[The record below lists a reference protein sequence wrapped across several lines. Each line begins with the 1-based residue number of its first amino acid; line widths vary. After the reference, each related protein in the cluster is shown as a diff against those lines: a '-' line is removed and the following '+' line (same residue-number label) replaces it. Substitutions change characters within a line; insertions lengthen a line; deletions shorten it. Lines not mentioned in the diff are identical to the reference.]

1 MTKDSSM
8 SEVTPLPAGSPSA
21 GAMLRAA
28 REARGLEIDAL
39 AQVLKVPERRL
50 VALEADRY
58 SELPGLAFV
67 RSLAQSYARQLGLDP
82 AQVLAML
89 PMSGTPPQQL
99 ENVSRG
105 LQTPYR
111 EGVSGNTFGR
121 SSTGQP
127 EWLRPAYLVP
137 ALLLLAALAFWFAP
151 PMRTVFGGLGWPAA
165 DAPAGSASAVSEMP
179 APAAASGVVG
189 AASDGAGT
197 PSGGVLVSAPTAL
210 VASEVPLAPVAP
222 VAPAASA
229 AVAPAVSETVHSAPM
244 DTASAGASAPPAA
257 AGTVVLRTTG
267 ESWIEVRDAGGAVL
281 LSRTVL
287 PGEVVG
293 LDGAMPMR
301 MKVGIASVTQVTL
314 RGEPFS
320 LAPFT
325 RGAVANVVLK

>member
-1 MTKDSSM
+1 M
-8 SEVTPLPAGSPSA
+8 SEVTPLPAGSLSA

-58 SELPGLAFV
+58 GELPGVAFV
-67 RSLAQSYARQLGLDP
+67 RSLAQSYARQLGLD
-82 AQVLAML
+82 AAKVLAVL

-121 SSTGQP
+121 GNSGQP
-127 EWLRPAYLVP
+127 EWLKPAYLLP
-137 ALLLLAALAFWFAP
+137 ALLLLAALAFWFMP
-151 PMRTVFGGLGWPAA
+151 PMRSVFGGLGWPAA
-165 DAPAGSASAVSEMP
+165 SAPAPAGGSASAVSEQP
-179 APAAASGVVG
+179 VEPSGVAASGT
-189 AASDGAGT
+189 DGASVQ
-197 PSGGVLVSAPTAL
+197 PSGVLVSAPT
-210 VASEVPLAPVAP
+210 VVVAP
-222 VAPAASA
+222 AAVAEAMVPAASA
-229 AVAPAVSETVHSAPM
+229 AVVAAPVSETVHSAPM
-244 DTASAGASAPPAA
+244 DGAPAGASAPSAA
-257 AGTVVLRTTG
+257 AGAVVVRTTG
-267 ESWIEVRDAGGAVL
+267 ESWIEVRDARGTVL
-281 LSRTVL
+281 LSRMVL

-301 MKVGIASVTQVTL
+301 MKVGIANVTQVTL

>member
-39 AQVLKVPERRL
+39 AQLLKVPERRL

-58 SELPGLAFV
+58 DELPGLAFV
-67 RSLAQSYARQLGLDP
+67 RSLAQSYARQLGLD
-82 AQVLAML
+82 ATKVLAVL
-89 PMSGTPPQQL
+89 PLSGTPPQQL

-121 SSTGQP
+121 SGAGQP
-127 EWLRPAYLVP
+127 EWLKPAYLLP

-151 PMRTVFGGLGWPAA
+151 PMGSVFGGLGWPAA
-165 DAPAGSASAVSEMP
+165 DAPAGSASGASEVP
-179 APAAASGVVG
+179 PVAASGVVG
-189 AASDGAGT
+189 DGADV
-197 PSGGVLVSAPTAL
+197 PPGGVLVSAPTA
-210 VASEVPLAPVAP
+210 VVAP
-222 VAPAASA
+222 LTSALPIVPAASVPA
-229 AVAPAVSETVHSAPM
+229 APPVSETVHSAPM
-244 DTASAGASAPPAA
+244 DTAPASASAPLAA
-257 AGTVVLRTTG
+257 AGVVVVRTTG
-267 ESWIEVRDAGGAVL
+267 ESWVEVRDAGGTVL
-281 LSRTVL
+281 LSRTVM
-287 PGEVVG
+287 PGEVIG

-301 MKVGIASVTQVTL
+301 MKVGIASVTQVSV

-325 RGAVANVVLK
+325 RGNIANAVLK

>member
-8 SEVTPLPAGSPSA
+8 SEVTPLPAGSLSA

-39 AQVLKVPERRL
+39 AQLLKVPERRL

-58 SELPGLAFV
+58 DELPGLAFV
-67 RSLAQSYARQLGLDP
+67 RSLAQSYARQLGL
-82 AQVLAML
+82 ASTRVQAVL
-89 PMSGTPPQQL
+89 PMPGTPPQQL

-121 SSTGQP
+121 GGAGQP
-127 EWLRPAYLVP
+127 DWLKPAYLVP

-151 PMRTVFGGLGWPAA
+151 PMRSVFGGLGWPAA
-165 DAPAGSASAVSEMP
+165 DAPAGSASAVSDVP
-179 APAAASGVVG
+179 SSVSSSGAASGG
-189 AASDGAGT
+189 TAAPWD
-197 PSGGVLVSAPTAL
+197 GVLVPAPPAG
-210 VASEVPLAPVAP
+210 VVPAVPLTPVT
-222 VAPAASA
+222 PAASA
-229 AVAPAVSETVHSAPM
+229 PLAPPVSETVHSAPT
-244 DTASAGASAPPAA
+244 DTAPVGASAPPAA

-267 ESWIEVRDAGGAVL
+267 ESWVEVRDAAGAVL
-281 LSRTVL
+281 LSPTVL
-287 PGEVVG
+287 PGEVIG

-301 MKVGIASVTQVTL
+301 MKVGIASVTQVTV

-325 RGAVANVVLK
+325 RGNIANAVLK

>member
-1 MTKDSSM
+1 M
-8 SEVTPLPAGSPSA
+8 SEVTPLPAGSLSA

-58 SELPGLAFV
+58 GELPGMAFV
-67 RSLAQSYARQLGLDP
+67 RSLAQSYARQLGLD
-82 AQVLAML
+82 ATKVLAVL

-121 SSTGQP
+121 SGSGQP
-127 EWLRPAYLVP
+127 EWLKPAYLLP

-151 PMRTVFGGLGWPAA
+151 PMRSVFGGLGWPAA
-165 DAPAGSASAVSEMP
+165 SAPAPAGGSASAVSELP
-179 APAAASGVVG
+179 ATPVEPSGVAASG
-189 AASDGAGT
+189 ADGASLQ
-197 PSGGVLVSAPTAL
+197 PSGVLVSAPTAVVVPAV
-210 VASEVPLAPVAP
+210 VAEPV
-222 VAPAASA
+222 VPAASA
-229 AVAPAVSETVHSAPM
+229 AVVAAPVSETVHSAPL
-244 DTASAGASAPPAA
+244 DGAPAGASAPSAA
-257 AGTVVLRTTG
+257 TGAVVVRTTG
-267 ESWIEVRDAGGAVL
+267 ESWIEVRDARGTVL

-301 MKVGIASVTQVTL
+301 MKVGIANVTQVTL

-325 RGAVANVVLK
+325 RGAIANVVLK

>member
-1 MTKDSSM
+1 M
-8 SEVTPLPAGSPSA
+8 SEVTPLPDGSPSA

-58 SELPGLAFV
+58 GELPGLAFV
-67 RSLAQSYARQLGLDP
+67 RSLAQSYARQLGLD
-82 AQVLAML
+82 ATKVLAVL
-89 PMSGTPPQQL
+89 PVSGMPPHQL

-111 EGVSGNTFGR
+111 EGVSGNTFSR
-121 SSTGQP
+121 SGTGKP
-127 EWLRPAYLVP
+127 EWLKSTYLLP
-137 ALLLLAALAFWFAP
+137 ALLLLAALAFWFVP
-151 PMRTVFGGLGWPAA
+151 PMRSVFGGLGWPAA
-165 DAPAGSASAVSEMP
+165 EAPAASASAVSEVP
-179 APAAASGVVG
+179 PPSAASSSGVVG
-189 AASDGAGT
+189 AASDGAGL
-197 PSGGVLVSAPTAL
+197 PSGGVLVSAPTA
-210 VASEVPLAPVAP
+210 VVVPATPVVPAASVPVAP
-222 VAPAASA
+222 P
-229 AVAPAVSETVHSAPM
+229 VSETVHSAPM

-301 MKVGIASVTQVTL
+301 MKVGIASVTQVTV

-320 LAPFT
+320 LVPFT

>member
-8 SEVTPLPAGSPSA
+8 SEVTPQPAGSLSA

-39 AQVLKVPERRL
+39 AQLLKVPERRL

-58 SELPGLAFV
+58 DELPGLAFV
-67 RSLAQSYARQLGLDP
+67 RSLAQSYARQLGLD
-82 AQVLAML
+82 ATKVLAVL

-121 SSTGQP
+121 GGTGQP
-127 EWLRPAYLVP
+127 EWLRPAYLLP

-179 APAAASGVVG
+179 APVAASGVVG
-189 AASDGAGT
+189 AASDGAET
-197 PSGGVLVSAPTAL
+197 PLGGVLVSAPTAI
-210 VASEVPLAPVAP
+210 VALEVPLVPTAPV
-222 VAPAASA
+222 ASA
-229 AVAPAVSETVHSAPM
+229 AVAPPVSETVHSAPM
-244 DTASAGASAPPAA
+244 ETASAGASASAPSAA

-267 ESWIEVRDAGGAVL
+267 DSWIEVRDAGGTVL

>member
-21 GAMLRAA
+21 GTMLRTA

-39 AQVLKVPERRL
+39 AQLLKVPERRL

-58 SELPGLAFV
+58 DELPGLAFV
-67 RSLAQSYARQLGLDP
+67 RSLAQSYARQLGLD
-82 AQVLAML
+82 ATKVLAML

-121 SSTGQP
+121 SGSGQP
-127 EWLRPAYLVP
+127 EWLKPAYLLP

-151 PMRTVFGGLGWPAA
+151 PMSSVFGGLGWPAA
-165 DAPAGSASAVSEMP
+165 EAPAGSASDVPPPST
-179 APAAASGVVG
+179 AASGVVG
-189 AASDGAGT
+189 MAGDGAGVA
-197 PSGGVLVSAPTAL
+197 PGGVLVSAPTA
-210 VASEVPLAPVAP
+210 VVAP
-222 VAPAASA
+222 VTSALSPPPAASGPV
-229 AVAPAVSETVHSAPM
+229 VAPPVSETVHSTPM
-244 DTASAGASAPPAA
+244 DTASVSASAPLAA
-257 AGTVVLRTTG
+257 AGVVVVRTTG
-267 ESWIEVRDAGGAVL
+267 ESWVEVRDAGGSVL
-281 LSRTVL
+281 LSRTVM

-301 MKVGIASVTQVTL
+301 MKVGIANVTQVTV

-325 RGAVANVVLK
+325 RGNVANAVLK